1 MDYIDTLIEKL
12 KAWARRLLEALL
24 GPQEPEAEPVPIPIP
39 VDDRRLR

>member
-24 GPQEPEAEPVPIPIP
+24 GPQEPESEAVPIPIP
-39 VDDRRLR
+39 VDDCRLR